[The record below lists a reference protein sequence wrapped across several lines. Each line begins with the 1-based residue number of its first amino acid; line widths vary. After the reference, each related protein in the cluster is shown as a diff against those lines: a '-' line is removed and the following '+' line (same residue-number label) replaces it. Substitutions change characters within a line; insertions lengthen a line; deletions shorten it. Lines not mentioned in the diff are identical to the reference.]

1 MDNNF
6 FEVLSELGTENSVD
20 TQVAIDSVKTAM
32 QKAVQRMYPE
42 TKDKEC
48 VRVDIDPERKIFD
61 VVLLQ
66 TIVDDEPI
74 NHTEVSID
82 EARASDPSAIV
93 GGIFERKLDISKF
106 GRASAQSAKQSIK
119 GDLRDINRD
128 KILEKFEKYE
138 GDIITC
144 TVTQVEPGRGA
155 ATLMYDKTELYLLRQ
170 DRMPNEV
177 LREGMSIK
185 VYVTKIANKNKKPII
200 KLSRVHKDLV
210 KRLFEQEV
218 PEIYDGTVE
227 VKSISREAGS
237 RSKIAVVS
245 KDPNVD
251 AIGAC
256 IGPKHSRISA
266 IVRELNGEKIDIIA
280 YSDNVAEY
288 IAKALSPA
296 KVLKVYILDNP
307 EPEYDKDGNEKPPKT
322 SAIAIVP
329 ESQLSLAIGNKGQNA
344 KLAARLT
351 GCKID
356 IKSDTEEFELPP
368 HKEGVLSGTVDEEED
383 LFESASK
390 TVSDAGT
397 TQEDAVLSDD
407 DEEIVLDDDA
417 QETTNDNTEDVA
429 DDTTKEDAP
438 AEDAS

>member
-6 FEVLSELGTENSVD
+6 FDALSDLGTENSVD
-20 TQVAIDSVKTAM
+20 TQVVIDGVKTAM
-32 QKAVQRMYPE
+32 QKAVQRIYPD

-48 VRVDIDPERKIFD
+48 VRVDIDPEKKIFD
-61 VVLLQ
+61 VILLQ
-66 TIVDDEPI
+66 RVVD
-74 NHTEVSID
+74 EVPTSHAEISLD
-82 EARASDPSAIV
+82 EARTINPTAIV
-93 GGIFERKLDISKF
+93 GDVLERKLDISKF
-106 GRASAQSAKQSIK
+106 GRASAQSAKQSIR
-119 GDLRDINRD
+119 GDLRDINRN

-210 KRLFEQEV
+210 KRLFELEV

-237 RSKIAVVS
+237 RSKIAVIS

-266 IVRELNGEKIDIIA
+266 IVKELNGEKIDIIP

-288 IAKALSPA
+288 IANALSPA

-307 EPEYDKDGNEKPPKT
+307 EPEIDAEGNEKPPKT
-322 SAIAIVP
+322 SAIAVVP
-329 ESQLSLAIGNKGQNA
+329 ENQLSLAIGNKGQNA

-356 IKSDTEEFELPP
+356 IKSDKEEFELPP
-368 HKEGVLSGTVDEEED
+368 HKEAILSGTVDEDED
-383 LFESASK
+383 LFEVEATDTTETISETPSLNDEDEIFLEDEAEK
-390 TVSDAGT
+390 TIVQDDTAEEIILD
-397 TQEDAVLSDD
+397 EDA
-407 DEEIVLDDDA
+407 
-417 QETTNDNTEDVA
+417 
-429 DDTTKEDAP
+429 
-438 AEDAS
+438 

>member
-6 FEVLSELGTENSVD
+6 FKALSDLGTENSVD
-20 TQVAIDSVKTAM
+20 TQVVIDGVKTAM

-42 TKDKEC
+42 TKEKEC
-48 VRVDIDPERKIFD
+48 VRVDIDPERQIFD

-66 TIVDDEPI
+66 HIVDHEPI
-74 NHTEVSID
+74 NHTEVSLD
-82 EARASDPSAIV
+82 EARASDPSAMV
-93 GGIFERKLDISKF
+93 DGIFERRLDISKF

-177 LREGMSIK
+177 LKEGMSIK

-210 KRLFEQEV
+210 KRLFEMEV

-237 RSKIAVVS
+237 RSKIAVIS

-256 IGPKHSRISA
+256 IGPKHARIST
-266 IVRELNGEKIDIIA
+266 IVRELNGEKIDIIP

-288 IAKALSPA
+288 IANALSPA

-329 ESQLSLAIGNKGQNA
+329 ENQLSLAIGNKGQNA

-368 HKEGVLSGTVDEEED
+368 HKEAVLSGTVDEEED
-383 LFESASK
+383 LFEAVSKDDNNSENAS
-390 TVSDAGT
+390 
-397 TQEDAVLSDD
+397 SDD
-407 DEEIVLDDDA
+407 EFVLDDD
-417 QETTNDNTEDVA
+417 TTEKDNTQDEPNQAPTPEDNTPA
-429 DDTTKEDAP
+429 GDA
-438 AEDAS
+438 